1 MRLRISG
8 LAVSIV
14 HNIRCS
20 HVSKPIQHLHRDFW
34 STEMKDFLL
43 TSHAQAVI
51 WSTVLLIVIVTAAFV
66 VGRLRDRMDDDR
78 LEANDLL
85 TNFRD
90 LHLQGDIEDSEF
102 RDIKSVLGTKLKREL
117 SDKDQRG

>member
-1 MRLRISG
+1 MT
-8 LAVSIV
+8 IV

-20 HVSKPIQHLHRDFW
+20 HVSKPLQHSHRDFW
-34 STEMKDFLL
+34 SARMKDFLL
-43 TSHAQAVI
+43 TPHAQAVI
-51 WSTVLLIVIVTAAFV
+51 WSTVLLIVIVTSVFI

-102 RDIKSVLGTKLKREL
+102 RDIKSVLGTQLKGEL
-117 SDKDQRG
+117 NDRDHQG